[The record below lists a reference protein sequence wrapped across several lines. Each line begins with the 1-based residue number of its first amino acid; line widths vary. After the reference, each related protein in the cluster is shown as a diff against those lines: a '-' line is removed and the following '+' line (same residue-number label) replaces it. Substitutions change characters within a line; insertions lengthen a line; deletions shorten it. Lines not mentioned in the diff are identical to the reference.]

1 MRDRPKGE
9 MVRCSKARSMF
20 AMRACR
26 KSVMVGM
33 PLTHHQMTTV
43 SLNSLI
49 IGEFTHSIFLSY
61 QVIRHMGTMDQP
73 WNCPHGRPTMRH
85 LLDVRTSG
93 STQKRHVDWTSF
105 R

>member
-1 MRDRPKGE
+1 
-9 MVRCSKARSMF
+9 MF

-33 PLTHHQMTTV
+33 PLTHQQMSTV
-43 SLNSLI
+43 SLSSLI
-49 IGEFTHSIFLSY
+49 IGFGGCTHSFYFLSY

-85 LLDVRTSG
+85 LLDIRASG
-93 STQKRHVDWTSF
+93 SRQKDHVDWASF